1 MSASAKVALV
11 FRDLWRAIHHYYREK
26 RIPSEHALEKSRG
39 VCGTQPA
46 GGSLREEHTHTN
58 THTLGVRC
66 VVRNS
71 IKALVSAANRARRT
85 ARKNITELT
94 QRICGRSI
102 GGRGTETPAR
112 PDLRCRAIR
121 LETEHS
127 THARTTWIYLDVRC
141 PRRRA
146 ALRLQQQLHVAVEQ
160 VQRREG
166 LQQSVQQLM
175 KLMRCWCRRRCTTCF
190 VRWYRISLLNEQR
203 TVSAAET

>member
-26 RIPSEHALEKSRG
+26 RIPSEHAWRSHVVCVAPSQPVAHYEK
-39 VCGTQPA
+39 
-46 GGSLREEHTHTN
+46 N
-58 THTLGVRC
+58 THVQTRTHIRSLGVRC

-71 IKALVSAANRARRT
+71 IKALVSAADRAHRT

-127 THARTTWIYLDVRC
+127 THARTT
-141 PRRRA
+141 
-146 ALRLQQQLHVAVEQ
+146 
-160 VQRREG
+160 
-166 LQQSVQQLM
+166 
-175 KLMRCWCRRRCTTCF
+175 
-190 VRWYRISLLNEQR
+190 
-203 TVSAAET
+203 